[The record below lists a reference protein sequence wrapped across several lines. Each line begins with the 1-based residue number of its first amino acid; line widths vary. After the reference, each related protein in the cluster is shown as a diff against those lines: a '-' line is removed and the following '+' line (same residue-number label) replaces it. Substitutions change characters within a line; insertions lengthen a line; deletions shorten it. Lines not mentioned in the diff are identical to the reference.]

1 VDLWTLSYVALWA
14 VVAVQSLVLVVILR
28 MFGSF
33 YLGTRDG
40 ISRDGPSLGSTA
52 PSFHARD
59 LTGRTVNE
67 PSPGIVNAFVFTS
80 LGCDACRSML
90 PDLEALQDELA
101 AQARLTLLVEAQ
113 LDQVAVL
120 GEYRSTKMNVLAIT
134 NSVAHQY
141 KVRVSPYAIVV
152 DHNGIVRS
160 KGLINERMHLEH
172 LLSEARVDHP
182 SIARHAEHVRA

>member
-80 LGCDACRSML
+80 LGCDACRSG
-90 PDLEALQDELA
+90 ELGKPCAKMRSPA
-101 AQARLTLLVEAQ
+101 A
-113 LDQVAVL
+113 
-120 GEYRSTKMNVLAIT
+120 RSASIRRT
-134 NSVAHQY
+134 
-141 KVRVSPYAIVV
+141 
-152 DHNGIVRS
+152 
-160 KGLINERMHLEH
+160 
-172 LLSEARVDHP
+172 P
-182 SIARHAEHVRA
+182 S